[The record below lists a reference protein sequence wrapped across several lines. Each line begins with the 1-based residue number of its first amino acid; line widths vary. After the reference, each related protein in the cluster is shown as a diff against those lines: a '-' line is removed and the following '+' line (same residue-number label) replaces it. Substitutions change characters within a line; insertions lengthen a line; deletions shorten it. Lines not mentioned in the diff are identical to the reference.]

1 MFDKDTLNEILDESK
16 NCLPGTTFK
25 VRNYGW
31 QGNHDPSPIGWSVKV
46 TNGDVEIF
54 PWYGSMC

>member
-1 MFDKDTLNEILDESK
+1 MFDKDTLNDIIEESK

-31 QGNHDPSPIGWSVKV
+31 QGKHDPPRWLV
-46 TNGDVEIF
+46 
-54 PWYGSMC
+54 C